1 MDAESFIDQTKAFR
15 PFAEVRFISADIRA
29 LFDRASSVAPT
40 MPFWNSEKSSPS
52 AALIDPTDMVIIT
65 PFRALH

>member
-15 PFAEVRFISADIRA
+15 PFARGPLHFGGHKCG
-29 LFDRASSVAPT
+29 FDRASSVAPT